1 MYLISVNPQV
11 FIFSKS
17 IIYTYTAYTTGDIL
31 SLCFSL
37 QQILFS
43 SVITTISYT
52 EARSRPFTLA
62 FTEETKLY
70 ELTFMPQSSLPL
82 EFSVVSQFETY
93 CCLDSKKLCGLVYNN
108 FVKPKVQ

>member
-1 MYLISVNPQV
+1 MSSDSNIFFFCVHLTSVNPQV

-17 IIYTYTAYTTGDIL
+17 ITYTYTYTAYMTGDIL

-43 SVITTISYT
+43 HVITTISYT

-70 ELTFMPQSSLPL
+70 ELTFTPQTSSPL
-82 EFSVVSQFETY
+82 QFSV
-93 CCLDSKKLCGLVYNN
+93 L
-108 FVKPKVQ
+108 